1 MQAYSIEFR
10 REVLA
15 DCDAGMGTMAVA
27 IKHRV
32 SDSWVRRLKQRRR
45 ETGEITARPPIKKT
59 PPKWH
64 AYVDRLRGLVEKRP
78 DITLR
83 ELRDALGVE
92 VSLQTL
98 SVALRTLKYTFKKS
112 PQGSR
117 ARSAGHCRTQGGLA
131 CQAGGPRPATAR
143 FHRRDVGKNQSYA
156 IVGPCNSRSARCGSC
171 AAWPLENNHIFSGTT
186 CYWINRAFG
195 GRWSNQRRYVPQLC

>member
-1 MQAYSIEFR
+1 MRPYSLEFR

-27 IKHRV
+27 IKHRI

-45 ETGEITARPPIKKT
+45 ETGEIAARPPKKKT

-64 AYVDRLRGLVEKRP
+64 AYADRLRSLVEKRP

-92 VSLQTL
+92 VSIQTL
-98 SVALRTLKYTFKKS
+98 SVALQTLKYTFKKKCCGRPSKIGPTLPHEGQTGAPNKQAS
-112 PQGSR
+112 PRKGS
-117 ARSAGHCRTQGGLA
+117 
-131 CQAGGPRPATAR
+131 
-143 FHRRDVGKNQSYA
+143 
-156 IVGPCNSRSARCGSC
+156 
-171 AAWPLENNHIFSGTT
+171 FSSTKRG
-186 CYWINRAFG
+186 
-195 GRWSNQRRYVPQLC
+195 